1 MKAMILA
8 AGRGER
14 LRPLTDTIAKPLVEV
29 KGKPLIVHHLLALAD
44 IGVTDIVVNVY
55 YLAKQVMET
64 LGDGGRFGVNIAYI
78 EEPHLLGA
86 GGTLLNAKHLLGN
99 EPFILISG
107 DIYTNFPL
115 ASLKLKHGK
124 LGHLILTDN
133 PGFHPEG
140 DFALEDTDDNTIKL
154 ISLNR
159 PQKLTYASIAML
171 HPQLL
176 NNIPVTHMGII
187 PLLEPA
193 INDGLITGEY
203 YQGMLHNIG
212 TETELKAA
220 NQS

>member
-14 LRPLTDTIAKPLVEV
+14 LRPLTDSIAKPLVEV
-29 KGKPLIVHHLLALAD
+29 KGKPLIVHHLLALAH
-44 IGVTDIVVNVY
+44 IGVTDIVINVHH
-55 YLAKQVMET
+55 LATQVMEA
-64 LGDGGRFGVNIAYI
+64 LGNGTQFGVNITYV
-78 EEPHLLGA
+78 EESQLLGA

-107 DIYTNFPL
+107 DIYTDFPFTT
-115 ASLKLKHGK
+115 LKLNHGK

-133 PGFHPEG
+133 PSFHPEG
-140 DFALEDTDDNTIKL
+140 DFALVDANSNATKL
-154 ISLNR
+154 ISLNH

-176 NNIPVTHMGII
+176 QHIPVTHMGII

-212 TETELKAA
+212 TEAELKAA